1 MFVLEREIG
10 VVRTVYTELGEIS
23 FELQRKRVKNINL
36 RVRADGSVF
45 VSVPYHVAY
54 AKADE
59 FVRDN
64 GRFIFSALEKLEK
77 ERAEKG
83 ADKVCYLGEELEVAV
98 GVGEKIGGELDGNR
112 LVLTVREDGVEGRAK
127 ALDMWRRDECLR
139 LFPVI
144 CRKKWEAFRQAG
156 YDIPYPKICYRKMKS
171 RWGSCTAGRGKITLN
186 IMLIEK
192 PSVCIEY
199 VVVHELAHFVA
210 QDHSERFYRVM
221 DRVMPEHKA
230 VRRMLK

>member
-1 MFVLEREIG
+1 M
-10 VVRTVYTELGEIS
+10 VRTVYTELGEIS
-23 FELQRKRVKNINL
+23 FELKRKRVKNINL
-36 RVRADGSVF
+36 RVRADGSVC

-59 FVRDN
+59 FVKAN

-77 ERAEKG
+77 ESAEKR
-83 ADKVCYLGEELEVAV
+83 ADRVCFLGEELEVVTAV
-98 GVGEKIGGELDGNR
+98 GKKIGGELDGNR
-112 LVLTVREDGVEGRAK
+112 LVLTVREDGVEGREK
-127 ALDMWRRDECLR
+127 ALDMWRRVESER
-139 LFPVI
+139 LFPAL
-144 CRKKWEAFRQAG
+144 CREKWEVFRLNG
-156 YDIPYPKICYRKMKS
+156 YDIPFPKIFYRKMKS

-199 VVVHELAHFVA
+199 VIVHELAHFVA

-221 DRVMPEHKA
+221 DRVMPLHRE